1 MTSKVLKKIEA
12 MLVEASAQRT
22 WGEIQIDLKDGKPIL
37 IRQTVQMKVQ
47 EDYPSVSSQQSRQ

>member
-47 EDYPSVSSQQSRQ
+47 EDYPCANQSRQ